1 MLCVLGQ
8 GLSESAGSPVRI
20 SFTPTLMPMS
30 RGMQSTIYV
39 KLANGAS
46 ADDLRSHL
54 QVRPHRQ
61 RWACNE
67 SRACLAGHR
76 RVLAEW
82 LKGGRGSA
90 DAIPLTACLR
100 CIEMAGL

>member
-54 QVRPHRQ
+54 QVCP
-61 RWACNE
+61 
-67 SRACLAGHR
+67 SL
-76 RVLAEW
+76 RVLCN
-82 LKGGRGSA
+82 R
-90 DAIPLTACLR
+90 
-100 CIEMAGL
+100 